1 MHVCSMV
8 FLQTTRTEQADFMLQ
23 IMKLALLLLLCLPLN
38 SLAELPEQIKKDF
51 APISGVIIM
60 PIGEEY
66 LVDLDASANLH
77 EGDILSL
84 VSPGEN
90 VIHPV
95 TKELLGTLDVV
106 RGFLQVTQIKSGYS
120 YAKTITTQTP
130 PQKGDQVKRF
140 EQVPAQ
146 FESTQAHEALAEELK
161 IGLPQ
166 LHWLKQGESGQP
178 ELIFVLSGNTL
189 SVRNAAGMVLKSYAY
204 TGGQLS
210 APLTTTSQAD
220 PFSLAG
226 EAPQNKSFLNRTVG
240 GLLGT
245 VGLNTKD
252 KRLEA
257 PGIIQQQVQNSVIWM
272 GPNLDGNPVGLAVA
286 DFDHDGQLETALAFE
301 NQLQITRIIQ
311 GKLVQLA
318 TVDFPAGTQLLSID
332 AIDTDNNGFPEMFLS
347 AASGADL
354 NSQVVEYRNGNYK
367 RIMSEL
373 KWFFRVVELPQSGR
387 TLIAQTMGGGP
398 EHPFAELPFKVLRT
412 GDTLNRGE
420 SLNIPPNIN
429 LFSFIPFTGTAN
441 DLLYAHV
448 TTGDYLLVTS
458 PQGDNLWESGNYF
471 GGTEVSFYNNTG
483 TSKELVNPVY
493 IEQRLLK
500 FPSGEVLV
508 AQNEGPRFLQRYRD
522 FSKSRVVALRW
533 NGFALQ
539 ESWRTSEQNGYLA
552 DFALADA
559 DNDGQN
565 ELVMAV
571 KYKEKNVLQ
580 KGRST
585 VLIYELNK

>member
-1 MHVCSMV
+1 MNIIS
-8 FLQTTRTEQADFMLQ
+8 
-23 IMKLALLLLLCLPLN
+23 KLSLSFLLLLCLPLN
-38 SLAELPEQIKKDF
+38 ASAELPEQIKKDF

-120 YAKTITTQTP
+120 YAKTIMAQPP

-140 EQVPAQ
+140 EQVPAL
-146 FESTQAHEALAEELK
+146 FESAQPHEALAEELK

-166 LHWLKQGESGQP
+166 LNWLKQGDTGKP
-178 ELIFVLSGNTL
+178 ELIFAFSGNTL
-189 SVRNAAGMVLKSYAY
+189 TVRNAAGMVLKTYAY
-204 TGGQLS
+204 GGGQLS

-220 PFSLAG
+220 TFRLAG

-257 PGIIQQQVQNSVIWM
+257 PGIIQQHFQNNDIWM

-286 DFDHDGQLETALAFE
+286 DFDHDGQLETAVAFE
-301 NQLQITRIIQ
+301 NELLITRITQ

-318 TVDFPAGTQLLSID
+318 TVEFPSGTQLLSID
-332 AIDTDNNGFPEMFLS
+332 AIDTDNNGFPEIFLS

-354 NSQVVEYRNGNYK
+354 NSQVVEYRNGNYQ
-367 RIMSEL
+367 RIISEL
-373 KWFFRVVELPQSGR
+373 QWFFRVVELPQSGR
-387 TLIAQTMGGGP
+387 TLIAQTMGGP
-398 EHPFAELPFKVLRT
+398 EHPFAERPFKVLRT
-412 GDTLNRGE
+412 GDRLVRGE
-420 SLNIPPNIN
+420 NLNIPLNIN

-458 PQGDNLWESGNYF
+458 PQGDNFWESGDYF

-500 FPSGEVLV
+500 LPSGEILA
-508 AQNEGPRFLQRYRD
+508 AQNGGLRFLQRYRN
-522 FSKSRVVALRW
+522 FTKSRVVALRW

-552 DFALADA
+552 DFAMADA

-565 ELVMAV
+565 ELVMAI

-580 KGRST
+580 NGRST
-585 VLIYELNK
+585 VVIYELNN